1 MNPFLWRY
9 NAQKSRGT
17 RSMKMAYGNNGGT
30 PALKRASQSLETTPK
45 ALARMATCRHRGS
58 LLPPTDMKCQ
68 KGGHTP
74 RLSKLSGYVGSGCY
88 PKNPIDKIFEPQ
100 K

>member
-1 MNPFLWRY
+1 MNMNTAKWATATVAER
-9 NAQKSRGT
+9 QHSKSLAEPR
-17 RSMKMAYGNNGGT
+17 NN
-30 PALKRASQSLETTPK
+30 PK

-58 LLPPTDMKCQ
+58 LLPTSWENPQCCR
-68 KGGHTP
+68 HTP
-74 RLSKLSGYVGSGCY
+74 GLSKLSGYVGSGCY